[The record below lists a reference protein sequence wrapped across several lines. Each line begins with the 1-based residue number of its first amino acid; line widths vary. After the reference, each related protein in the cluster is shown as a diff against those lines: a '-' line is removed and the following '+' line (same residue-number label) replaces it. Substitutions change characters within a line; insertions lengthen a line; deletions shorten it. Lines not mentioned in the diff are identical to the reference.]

1 MRDLIELAHSINKD
15 LSPRQRRT
23 ELCDLLLEELKTLTG
38 ADLEPYLSEFVFD
51 TIMPGTKIVLRFPIG
66 SHIFKC

>member
-1 MRDLIELAHSINKD
+1 MRDLIELAHSTNKD

-23 ELCDLLLEELKTLTG
+23 ELCDLLLEELKTLIG

-51 TIMPGTKIVLRFPIG
+51 TIAPGTKIVLRFPIG
-66 SHIFKC
+66 AHIFKC